1 MKAFYRLT
9 GLLLAALFIAGPAL
23 ASERQ
28 GTLEFFTGQYSIRE
42 PLFKTVY
49 QEGSS
54 IQGLILS
61 STLLF
66 NIDFYLE
73 LKAINKKGE
82 LTYSKEPTTLVL
94 IPVSL
99 GLRYVLPLGFVQPY
113 AGAGI
118 DFYLFFE
125 NNPIGSYFNYVR
137 GYHGLGGVYIRFA
150 KKFPILLNFKAKYT
164 KADYYWPPQDL
175 IVLSGLLDG
184 SFRVSVLDAIIN
196 AIDARGC
203 LERILDG
210 GFQAVIFTTGT
221 ATLKSDLAL
230 ASAVKAA
237 RPGM

>member
-150 KKFPILLNFKAKYT
+150 KKFPILLNFKATYT
-164 KADYYWPPQDL
+164 KASFKVNDRL
-175 IVLSGLLDG
+175 IEL
-184 SFRVSVLDAIIN
+184 
-196 AIDARGC
+196 
-203 LERILDG
+203 G
-210 GFQAVIFTTGT
+210 GPEYGAALVIAF
-221 ATLKSDLAL
+221 
-230 ASAVKAA
+230 
-237 RPGM
+237 